1 MKKRFTPRELR
12 RLRIEAEQQYE
23 SIHGARFYRNVDF
36 LLYIV
41 VVIMAALV
49 IRAFFVEPIRVD
61 GDSMLPTLID
71 GEHMV
76 VEKLS
81 YWTRGPARGEIVICY
96 YPGYTESCVK
106 RVIGLPGDTVAVR
119 NGSFYIN
126 GNALNESI
134 YWSGDI
140 IGDME
145 PVTVGEK
152 EVFVVG
158 DNRNGSKD
166 SRAPSVG
173 CIPYSK
179 VVGRVTAVIWPL
191 DEFKKMEKVEYPA

>member
-1 MKKRFTPRELR
+1 M
-12 RLRIEAEQQYE
+12 
-23 SIHGARFYRNVDF
+23 V
-36 LLYIV
+36 
-41 VVIMAALV
+41 ALV

-81 YWTRGPARGEIVICY
+81 YWTRGPARGEIIICF

-106 RVIGLPGDTVAVR
+106 RVIGLPGDAICVR
-119 NGSFYIN
+119 NGRIYVN
-126 GNALNESI
+126 GEALDESS
-134 YWSGDI
+134 YWTGDI
-140 IGDME
+140 IGEME

-158 DNRNGSKD
+158 DNRNSSKD

-173 CIPYSK
+173 CIPYNK
-179 VVGRVTAVIWPL
+179 IVGRVTAVIWPL
-191 DEFKKMEKVEYPA
+191 SEFKKISKVDYTA